1 MNEPR
6 WTDDQERAIGRF
18 EDFLV
23 STEVSIFILRGAA
36 GTGKSELISEFC
48 RRAQEHKADVLCLA
62 PTGQAARRLSQRIRR
77 EVSTV
82 HSAIYEGSGSEDN
95 GEDAPPTAVFSLK
108 TERPSQALTIVD
120 EASLVG
126 DTCMTSVDQKPI
138 LRFGSGRLLSDLLE
152 YCLAGSGKL
161 VFVGDDYQVA
171 AVGEEFAVALE
182 RSTYDSRGLGVSE
195 CELVEVVRQAKG
207 SDIAALGGEIRAAK
221 DAAESSLP
229 RLKLDGDEI
238 HEVGYPVDDFVLSTI
253 LRGDGVVLA
262 WRNADV
268 ANWNRRVRGHRGAKD
283 ETPEI
288 GDHLILV
295 QSAPNLHL
303 MNGDEVRV
311 GAVGEKISIRLG
323 DSEVTLIE
331 CEVEIPS
338 DGEIEGKTL
347 LLATD
352 LLEAP
357 SQERIRKVTQVLW
370 VDFVRRMKS
379 VGIDRKNQPGEFWEC
394 ASEDRRW
401 NALRATYGYARTIYR
416 AQGGEWDLV
425 VFDGSG
431 MNGKIRDR
439 DHSIA
444 YTAVTRARSE
454 LHVRRWPAR
463 RGSKQIDLDAMCA
476 DLQQICDG
484 HAAIKLEVSR
494 LPNAPAPVIEVRS
507 EKDSSLLINVY
518 FKKGILSSIDLR
530 KGGKYAWADE
540 LLAEIRAWAFEQL
553 VTDSPPPDEVADKV
567 QSMSDLLSSEYGID
581 LRVWTHS
588 QYVVGVE
595 LLRGAQRHVGHYH
608 HDATGR
614 LTKAYETSMLGGG
627 DRDQSLQA
635 VFENAAQFAEE
646 STRSRKGSKG
656 V

>member
-23 STEVSIFILRGAA
+23 STEVSVLILRGAA
-36 GTGKSELISEFC
+36 GTGKSELIAEFC
-48 RRAQEHKADVLCLA
+48 RRAQESKADVLCLA
-62 PTGQAARRLSQRIRR
+62 PTGQAARRLSQRLRR
-77 EVSTV
+77 EVFTV

-126 DTCMTSVDQKPI
+126 DTRMTSVDQKPI

-152 YCLAGSGKL
+152 YCLAESGKL

-182 RSTYDSRGLGVSE
+182 RSTYESRGLSVSE

-207 SDIAALGGEIRAAK
+207 SDIATLGGEIRAAK
-221 DAAESSLP
+221 DAAELSLP

-238 HEVGYPVDDFVLSTI
+238 QEIGYPVDDSVLSTV
-253 LRGDGVVLA
+253 LSGDGVVLA

-268 ANWNRRVRGHRGAKD
+268 ANWNRRVRGYRGAKD
-283 ETPEI
+283 EIPET
-288 GDHLILV
+288 GDQLILV

-303 MNGDEVRV
+303 MNGDEVKV
-311 GAVGEKISIRLG
+311 SSVGERVSVRLG

-338 DGEIEGKTL
+338 DGEFECKKL
-347 LLATD
+347 LLVTD

-416 AQGGEWDLV
+416 AQGGEWELV
-425 VFDGSG
+425 VFDATG

-463 RGSKQIDLDAMCA
+463 RGSKQIDLDAVCA
-476 DLQQICDG
+476 DLRQICDS
-484 HAAIKLEVSR
+484 HAAIELKVSC
-494 LPNAPAPVIEVRS
+494 LPNAPAPVIELRS
-507 EKDSSLLINVY
+507 DNSSFLVNVY
-518 FKKGILSSIDLR
+518 FKKGKVSNVDLR
-530 KGGKYAWADE
+530 KGGQYAWADE
-540 LLAEIRAWAFEQL
+540 LLTEIRSWAFEQL
-553 VTDSPPPDEVADKV
+553 VINSPPPDEIADKV

-614 LTKAYETSMLGGG
+614 LTKAYETSMLGGD
-627 DRDQSLQA
+627 DRDSSLA
-635 VFENAAQFAEE
+635 DIFDGLMIGV
-646 STRSRKGSKG
+646 RSR
-656 V
+656 